1 MEKQE
6 VVATCLCQALHKF
19 TNATCPRYDTSELP
33 QEATARRARQQTQAT
48 QGGQPAGSTAKQKQ
62 FNMCT
67 YKIHCIL
74 DYLAAIRRYGTTDLY
89 NTQIVSNSLIVRYVA
104 DLLAIEQA
112 YALSVQDL
120 V

>member
-1 MEKQE
+1 M
-6 VVATCLCQALHKF
+6 C
-19 TNATCPRYDTSELP
+19 
-33 QEATARRARQQTQAT
+33 RAHQQTQAT

-74 DYLAAIRRYGTTDLY
+74 DYLAAIRHYGTMDLY
-89 NTQIVSNSLIVRYVA
+89 NMPVVCNSLIVRYVA